1 VAADEV
7 NQQESLEAVSESLG
21 CEAPLK
27 APAWVWKMAWEF
39 FKAVIPVLHA
49 FDRCRAGDTHLNLS
63 VAWWKAIAGNRRGV
77 STSDGGLA
85 WDLLPPVSRQ
95 IVRYPLC
102 LLYPRLHHQNV
113 ALRTSYIDSTCRS
126 EMQRAHARGQRV
138 RLVSVG
144 AGFDTRSFK
153 MAAPDPLSL
162 ASLSSP
168 SDVNL
173 VRSYELDLPDV
184 VAQKTRVIEQRL
196 LRRRPH
202 LTPYAPTL
210 IAADLNDPSPF
221 FDILFE
227 EITKKEGLTRAG
239 AGAGAGDGGAQS
251 DVHTIFVCEALMIYL
266 KAPEVL
272 LRESA
277 RLARSIG
284 SASLCFADRL

>member
-1 VAADEV
+1 
-7 NQQESLEAVSESLG
+7 
-21 CEAPLK
+21 
-27 APAWVWKMAWEF
+27 
-39 FKAVIPVLHA
+39 
-49 FDRCRAGDTHLNLS
+49 
-63 VAWWKAIAGNRRGV
+63 
-77 STSDGGLA
+77 
-85 WDLLPPVSRQ
+85 
-95 IVRYPLC
+95 
-102 LLYPRLHHQNV
+102 
-113 ALRTSYIDSTCRS
+113 
-126 EMQRAHARGQRV
+126 
-138 RLVSVG
+138 
-144 AGFDTRSFK
+144 

-168 SDVNL
+168 SNVNL

-239 AGAGAGDGGAQS
+239 AGQGGAQS